1 MILPIYEVKT
11 VPGKGRGL
19 FARSDIPEGARI
31 LVENPLL
38 TVPLLHPSWNKNL
51 NMMTIHAICSI
62 KAGEEIT
69 ISYTDAVTI
78 QERQDYLKENFGFK
92 CSCELCSLSPAK
104 RMLSDRRR
112 IEIDRLNHV
121 VFADYNQEKN
131 LPNLYKITQLLEEVN
146 NQSKIFEYKRAAR
159 APASEIY
166 YTAAR
171 VAVSNGDQARAS
183 IFGERAYRERV
194 ICTGED
200 GEDVQDMERLMN
212 YPASHK
218 HFSLSKGW
226 KSLKDDFPKGLNKEQ
241 FEKWLWLLPRDALSC
256 DRCRAKKLKCSK
268 DIPICT
274 SCAHSAS
281 QCHYSG
287 KVARSPLTRA
297 YLTGVEK
304 RLHSLESLVTQLV
317 PGVDIDSLLATPS
330 LVSKSPPKIPP
341 RSPEIALSPE
351 GSTKSN
357 ITEPALP
364 EAVPNSVDGFNWHEE
379 NVNVHGLTDGMAA
392 LSVEPTGV
400 GYLGLTSGVVFL
412 RCLLDWAGFL
422 HQSVVPPQL
431 HVPQPSTSFRNVLAS
446 SHISHAALA
455 NQLSADLVN
464 AYFSNFHVVY
474 PFVHEATF
482 RAQYHDV
489 IPRPSKRSWNMLY
502 HAIIAL
508 GAWTLNNDHVG
519 LEDYL
524 YRRALTL
531 GQEDSVFEAA
541 SLTSVQALVL
551 LSNLSQK
558 RNSPNT
564 GWNLLGL
571 AVRTALSL
579 ALHRELPHWNISLL
593 EREVRRRV
601 WWGVY
606 IFDSGASMTF
616 GRAVMLPDRDSMNVH
631 CVLNITDESLTPEM
645 TQIPPEAEEPTIYSQ
660 LRAQSSFH
668 IHTNYISNRL
678 LAEPGLSAEAAL
690 ALNTSMD
697 AWTPTVPPYFQLSH
711 TSHLTTRWYAFARSR
726 LWWRFWNLKI
736 IVFRQIL
743 LRWAISERGQIPDQG
758 TQSAQE
764 DCKRICLDA
773 AHSTVISIHQ
783 YAMHD
788 LSRLEGWYATF
799 FLFHA
804 ALVLT
809 LCIISFPRSEETAT
823 WSDDVRMAKTTFRER
838 LVGDSLA
845 ARCVA
850 ILDQVVSNDD
860 MTSGLL
866 QDLELDK
873 DALSSFP
880 WSVESS
886 ELFNSFDWDLNGNG
900 F

>member
-1 MILPIYEVKT
+1 ME
-11 VPGKGRGL
+11 
-19 FARSDIPEGARI
+19 
-31 LVENPLL
+31 
-38 TVPLLHPSWNKNL
+38 H
-51 NMMTIHAICSI
+51 
-62 KAGEEIT
+62 
-69 ISYTDAVTI
+69 
-78 QERQDYLKENFGFK
+78 
-92 CSCELCSLSPAK
+92 
-104 RMLSDRRR
+104 RR
-112 IEIDRLNHV
+112 
-121 VFADYNQEKN
+121 
-131 LPNLYKITQLLEEVN
+131 
-146 NQSKIFEYKRAAR
+146 
-159 APASEIY
+159 
-166 YTAAR
+166 
-171 VAVSNGDQARAS
+171 
-183 IFGERAYRERV
+183 
-194 ICTGED
+194 
-200 GEDVQDMERLMN
+200 
-212 YPASHK
+212 
-218 HFSLSKGW
+218 
-226 KSLKDDFPKGLNKEQ
+226 
-241 FEKWLWLLPRDALSC
+241 PRDALSC

-274 SCAHSAS
+274 SCAHSGS

-317 PGVDIDSLLATPS
+317 PGVDVDDLLASPN
-330 LVSKSPPKIPP
+330 LAAKSPSKTQP
-341 RSPEIALSPE
+341 RSPEAALSPE
-351 GSTKSN
+351 GSTKS
-357 ITEPALP
+357 ISTEPALP
-364 EAVPNSVDGFNWHEE
+364 EAVPNNVDGFNWHEE
-379 NVNVHGLTDGMAA
+379 NVNVDGLTDGMAA

-431 HVPQPSTSFRNVLAS
+431 RAPEPSASFRNVLAS
-446 SHISHAALA
+446 SHISHASLA
-455 NQLSADLVN
+455 KQLSADLVD

-482 RAQYHDV
+482 RAQFHEV
-489 IPRPSKRSWNMLY
+489 VPRPSKRSWNMLY

-531 GQEDSVFEAA
+531 GQEESVFEAA

-579 ALHRELPHWNISLL
+579 ALHRELPHWNISLT
-593 EREVRRRV
+593 EREIRRRV

-631 CVLNITDESLTPEM
+631 CVLNITDEV
-645 TQIPPEAEEPTIYSQ
+645 PPEEEGPTIYSQ

-697 AWTPTVPPYFQLSH
+697 AWTHTVPSYFQLSY
-711 TSHLTTRWYAFARSR
+711 TSHITTRWYIFARSR

-743 LRWAISERGQIPDQG
+743 LRQAISERSQIPDQA

-764 DCKRICLDA
+764 D
-773 AHSTVISIHQ
+773 S
-783 YAMHD
+783 
-788 LSRLEGWYATF
+788 
-799 FLFHA
+799 
-804 ALVLT
+804 LVLT
-809 LCIISFPRSEETAT
+809 LGIISFPRSEATAT
-823 WSDDVRMAKTTFRER
+823 WSDDVRMAKATFRER
-838 LVGDSLA
+838 LIGDSLA

-860 MTSGLL
+860 MNSGLF

-873 DALSSFP
+873 DALSAFP
-880 WSVESS
+880 WSLESS
-886 ELFNSFDWDLNGNG
+886 ELFNSFDWDLTGSNG